1 MTVTEEDFAKLLAEL
16 SHLRRQRD
24 ELQAHNTRLEERA
37 RVAET
42 KLRQHVDHP
51 AHYQHPSGVECIDIV
66 RHMSLNL
73 GNAVKYLWRAGKKGC
88 AATDLRKAAW
98 YLRDGELG
106 GTSKL
111 DTKKVMAVVA
121 CEGTH
126 PALRDLLVEVVVL
139 ASGERLSST
148 IDKQAMCSALEAEAD
163 AIEASP

>member
-37 RVAET
+37 RAAET
-42 KLRQHVDHP
+42 KLR
-51 AHYQHPSGVECIDIV
+51 E
-66 RHMSLNL
+66 
-73 GNAVKYLWRAGKKGC
+73 
-88 AATDLRKAAW
+88 
-98 YLRDGELG
+98 
-106 GTSKL
+106 
-111 DTKKVMAVVA
+111 
-121 CEGTH
+121 
-126 PALRDLLVEVVVL
+126 LVEVVVL